1 MLEIRGFRAV
11 YREHYG
17 FVWAVVRRLG
27 VPTALVDDALQD
39 TFVVAY
45 RRREEFAG
53 ESIRPWLYGIARGIA
68 SNYRRSAQRSARKH
82 RAIAQA
88 STRSTRSAESQVVL
102 HDLDRF
108 LGDLSAR
115 DRELFVLSEVEGFTG
130 PELASALGCK
140 MSTAYGRVRSLRQ
153 RFAEQGDAGG
163 LRRSRQQRP
172 RARAGAWVGFVHAV
186 SAKPA
191 GWLGLGAAASNL
203 VAAGVG
209 ATTAGLV
216 IAGVIAVRGPAEPTA
231 SAPTEHVEPA
241 VAARDRPEPARDSSP
256 ADEAPP
262 SPPSEPEVVPAKVA
276 VQTPAPS
283 SPSQVRSDRPVTT
296 ELSPPLAPDALAE
309 ENALLRGA
317 ATALSEEAPDR
328 ALAAMRTH
336 AQRFPGSALSDL
348 RTALRIEAL
357 CALGNEAQARGEA
370 AAYEAAHPQSPTLQR
385 IRHACP
391 AQTASSG
398 QSEG

>member
-45 RRREEFAG
+45 RRRKEFAG

-68 SNYRRSAQRSARKH
+68 SNYRRSAQRAARKH
-82 RAIAQA
+82 RAMAQA
-88 STRSTRSAESQVVL
+88 STRSTGSPESQVVL

-140 MSTAYGRVRSLRQ
+140 TSTAYGRVRSLRQ
-153 RFAEQGDAGG
+153 RFAEHGDVRG
-163 LRRSRQQRP
+163 LQRSRQQRP

-191 GWLGLGAAASNL
+191 GWLGLSATASNL

-209 ATTAGLV
+209 AMTAGV
-216 IAGVIAVRGPAEPTA
+216 AIAGVIAVRGPAEPAA
-231 SAPTEHVEPA
+231 SAPAESTAQVETVASRKPSKHRNEASASVA
-241 VAARDRPEPARDSSP
+241 VAAE
-256 ADEAPP
+256 
-262 SPPSEPEVVPAKVA
+262 PPSESAVVVVPASTLPSPTRKA
-276 VQTPAPS
+276 RPA
-283 SPSQVRSDRPVTT
+283 TT
-296 ELSPPLAPDALAE
+296 ESSAQPTPDTLAE
-309 ENALLRGA
+309 ENALLRRA
-317 ATALSEEAPDR
+317 STALTQGAPER
-328 ALAAMRTH
+328 ALAAMREH
-336 AQRFPGSALSDL
+336 ARRFPDSALDDL

-357 CALGNEAQARGEA
+357 CAMGNEAQARGEA
-370 AAYEAAHPQSPTLQR
+370 AAYESAHPQSPTLQR

-398 QSEG
+398 QSDG